1 VGSSLI
7 SPPAE
12 ADLKMVK
19 IPAGSYQPL
28 FSQPSSPNLKSKNN
42 VVRVASFYIDRY
54 PVTNAQFLEFVKK
67 NPQWQKSKISLL
79 YAEKN
84 YLAHWPGDLQIKPEQ
99 KKQPVTNVSWYAA
112 SDYCDALGKSLPTVD
127 QWEYVAGAEFFKKDL
142 KNTTLTQKILDW
154 YSKPDSQQL
163 GLVGS
168 TLKNKYGVYD
178 LHGLIWEWTE
188 DFNSA
193 MVTGESRGDSAIDRK
208 FYCGGGAVGSSDFKD
223 YVAFMRFA
231 MRSSL
236 KAKYTLSTLGFRCVS
251 NH

>member
-1 VGSSLI
+1 
-7 SPPAE
+7 
-12 ADLKMVK
+12 
-19 IPAGSYQPL
+19 
-28 FSQPSSPNLKSKNN
+28 
-42 VVRVASFYIDRY
+42 
-54 PVTNAQFLEFVKK
+54 
-67 NPQWQKSKISLL
+67 
-79 YAEKN
+79 
-84 YLAHWPGDLQIKPEQ
+84 
-99 KKQPVTNVSWYAA
+99 
-112 SDYCDALGKSLPTVD
+112 VD
-127 QWEYVAGAEFFKKDL
+127 QWEYVAGAEFYKKDL
-142 KNTTLTQKILDW
+142 KNTSLTQKILDW

-163 GLVGS
+163 GAVGS

-208 FYCGGGAVGSSDFKD
+208 FYCGGGVVGSSDFKD

-251 NH
+251 DH